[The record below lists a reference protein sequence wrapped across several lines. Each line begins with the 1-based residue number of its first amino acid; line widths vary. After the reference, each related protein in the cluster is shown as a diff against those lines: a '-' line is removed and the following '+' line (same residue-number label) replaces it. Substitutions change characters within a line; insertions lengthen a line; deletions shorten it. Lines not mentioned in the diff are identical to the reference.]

1 MCNMLIVSAY
11 FLTNLKFRPY
21 KLTNY
26 VYEKITF
33 RGLRK
38 APDNAM
44 TSR

>member
-11 FLTNLKFRPY
+11 FLTNLKF
-21 KLTNY
+21 KTLQIDY
-26 VYEKITF
+26 VCEKITF